1 MSSGAG
7 CSIKRNYSLSFVPVK
22 SGMEGSVGSDKTR
35 FGVNRQLVACV
46 DDVEV
51 AHSELADTVGS
62 GEHRVSLLHCETF
75 RFVCEVRR
83 TGVEDGVVIAAAQFE
98 IDFTGD
104 GSGNPAL
111 SGFAKHDGLR
121 VKPAALVKQ
130 TAESETVD
138 APLLNRVFV
147 MNTGHKTIKRNVK
160 KRHSRGFI
168 DAAALRFNNTVFNLI
183 AHAQTVTAANA
194 VGFKHEFNL
203 VIKHFSVERDR
214 DAFFKANG
222 HFFGFDVAV
231 FTPERN
237 THDRV
242 NNLDAAVQMLQILG
256 FVCRAEHVGVGRI
269 SFFLAH
275 LVAEAVVGKELAHF
289 GSAARAR

>member
-1 MSSGAG
+1 M
-7 CSIKRNYSLSFVPVK
+7 
-22 SGMEGSVGSDKTR
+22 
-35 FGVNRQLVACV
+35 
-46 DDVEV
+46 
-51 AHSELADTVGS
+51 
-62 GEHRVSLLHCETF
+62 
-75 RFVCEVRR
+75 
-83 TGVEDGVVIAAAQFE
+83 
-98 IDFTGD
+98 
-104 GSGNPAL
+104 
-111 SGFAKHDGLR
+111 
-121 VKPAALVKQ
+121 
-130 TAESETVD
+130 
-138 APLLNRVFV
+138 
-147 MNTGHKTIKRNVK
+147 K

-194 VGFKHEFNL
+194 VGFEHEFNL
-203 VIKHFSVERDR
+203 VIKHFAVERDR
-214 DAFFKANG
+214 DALFKANG

-242 NNLDAAVQMLQILG
+242 NNLDAAVQMFKILG

-289 GSAARAR
+289 CSAAELADELNVKPGLVDLELRIGDQTVAVEALNVVSFVGGAVTPDVDAVFSHRVHEHCAGNSASERCGVVVSHAAGGNVKRVALNRSNAFGNELLSAVHETCDRSAEFHGSARNCLIIILVGLTEVGCVGARESALLFHPK